1 MAHCFQAAGA
11 GGTELPTRQPPP
23 QLQLRAAQVKDPE
36 IRGNNAGLK
45 VTGRFVLIGPKEGG
59 RKIKWCLPPPPSGRP
74 GQTDSLKLFP
84 EPRRKPLAPKTSN
97 PSSRLFLGSHA
108 GAQVC

>member
-59 RKIKWCLPPPPSGRP
+59 RKIKWCLPPTPERKGGSKRLTQTVPGAPSE
-74 GQTDSLKLFP
+74 T
-84 EPRRKPLAPKTSN
+84 PRS
-97 PSSRLFLGSHA
+97 
-108 GAQVC
+108 